1 MSPLTKLFLGLLA
14 IAAVL
19 PLFGIPKYWLY
30 TLTIGLYYAML
41 ASSWSLLVGYVGRI
55 SFAQAAMSGLGAYVS
70 VLVGIHLDLPVVPAL
85 AAGVLVSGT
94 LGLFTGWLTLR
105 LHGAYLGLTTIA
117 FGEILRITVTAEHQI
132 TQGSR
137 GLQVRPLI
145 EGAGAVTY
153 YYVFLAA
160 AVASVLLMLTLLNSR
175 VGLFFQAIREDE
187 DGTAS
192 LGVNV
197 TLWKSLAFA
206 CSTAF
211 AGLAGGLY
219 AHFVQL
225 IAPSMMSMQEM
236 GYVLSMAVIGGFA
249 NVIHAAI
256 GGVILQ
262 VLLEALRELGEWR
275 LAVFGIITIIML
287 RFAPNGIFGW
297 LEARLGRK
305 V

>member
-1 MSPLTKLFLGLLA
+1 MTLFQKVLLGFVGL
-14 IAAVL
+14 AAVL
-19 PLFGIPKYWLY
+19 PLIGVPQYWLY

-70 VLVGIHLDLPVVPAL
+70 VLTGMYLDLPVIPSLLLGVA
-85 AAGVLVSGT
+85 AAGVL
-94 LGLFTGWLTLR
+94 GLFIGWLTLR

-117 FGEILRITVTAEHQI
+117 FGEILRITVTAEHQL

-145 EGAGAVTY
+145 EGAGPATY
-153 YYVFLAA
+153 YYIFLAA
-160 AVASVLLMLTLLNSR
+160 AVASVLLMLLLLRSR
-175 VGLFFQAIREDE
+175 IGLFFQAIREDE

-197 TLWKSLAFA
+197 TLWKSLAFG

-225 IAPSMMSMQEM
+225 ITPSMMSMQEM
-236 GYVLSMAVIGGFA
+236 GYVLAMAVIGGFS
-249 NVIHAAI
+249 NVVYAAF
-256 GGVILQ
+256 GGVLLQ
-262 VLLEALRELGEWR
+262 ILLEALRELGEWR
-275 LAVFGIITIIML
+275 LAVFGIIAILML
-287 RFAPNGIFGW
+287 RFAPNGVFGW
-297 LEARLGRK
+297 LENLLKRK
-305 V
+305 G